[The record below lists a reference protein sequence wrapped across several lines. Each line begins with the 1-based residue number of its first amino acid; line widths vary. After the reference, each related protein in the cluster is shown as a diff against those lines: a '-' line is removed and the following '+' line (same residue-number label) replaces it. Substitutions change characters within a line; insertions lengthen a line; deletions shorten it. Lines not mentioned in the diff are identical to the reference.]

1 MKKLPFCQR
10 FFLNIYFCSIGALSL
25 KKVDAH
31 DLGGKESA
39 YSAGDLGLILGSGRS
54 PGEVN
59 GNPLEYSC
67 LGNPRDRGAWW
78 TPVHG
83 VAESLTQNFL
93 LYAGT
98 WKLAW
103 MEVRDITRVT
113 WNMVLVFLFLSFLS
127 RGLVTIFSSSSKFSS
142 VAQLCPILCDP
153 MDCSMPG
160 LPVHHQL
167 PELVEI
173 HVHRVNDAIQPSHPL
188 SSPSPAFNL
197 SQHQGLF
204 QSFPASGCFP
214 MS

>member
-1 MKKLPFCQR
+1 M
-10 FFLNIYFCSIGALSL
+10 
-25 KKVDAH
+25 
-31 DLGGKESA
+31 
-39 YSAGDLGLILGSGRS
+39 GLIPGAGRS
-54 PGEVN
+54 PEGEH
-59 GNPLEYSC
+59 GNPLHYPC
-67 LGNPRDRGAWW
+67 LENPMDRGAWW
-78 TPVHG
+78 APVHG
-83 VAESLTQNFL
+83 VAESPTQNFL

-103 MEVRDITRVT
+103 MEIRDITRVT
-113 WNMVLVFLFLSFLS
+113 WNLVLVFLFLSFLS

-188 SSPSPAFNL
+188 SSPSRAPNP

-204 QSFPASGCFP
+204 Q
-214 MS
+214 